1 MHSPRNQAAWPNQ
14 ALVDEILA
22 DERWYG
28 DGDPHWP
35 GAPTPK
41 DAEKRRLFCAR
52 RLRRF
57 KLTPEALKL
66 AARLKACRPGK
77 RCKSGA
83 CPECGRAFQRWFVH
97 STTALISASDNS
109 GDLVSVSIV
118 FPKARVP
125 TFDITTLSTSESTV
139 AVTQALQDSTEI
151 DWMIGGIDVSL
162 NDDTQ
167 KGLQEEWQLQLYAIA
182 MVKNRDALGSHLR
195 SKFERTKE
203 VFRPVQI
210 KPCDGSARVISY
222 AYKPEFV
229 RRIAYHATITSKGK
243 TRKCWM
249 TRKVS
254 LRPRDHAGLMEWL
267 DTVGLFQRLHMFRV
281 QTVKA
286 TSGVTLKVKLIE

>member
-52 RLRRF
+52 RL
-57 KLTPEALKL
+57 
-66 AARLKACRPGK
+66 
-77 RCKSGA
+77 
-83 CPECGRAFQRWFVH
+83 
-97 STTALISASDNS
+97 
-109 GDLVSVSIV
+109 
-118 FPKARVP
+118 
-125 TFDITTLSTSESTV
+125 
-139 AVTQALQDSTEI
+139 
-151 DWMIGGIDVSL
+151 
-162 NDDTQ
+162 
-167 KGLQEEWQLQLYAIA
+167 
-182 MVKNRDALGSHLR
+182 
-195 SKFERTKE
+195 